1 MFGFGKAAALAMVGI
16 LGAVFPAAASASSHA
31 LDWTKQA
38 PAVHPSGRG
47 ATPMAYDAATG
58 TVGLFGGVG
67 NNARN
72 LGDTWTWNGTTWT
85 QQHPAAHPLARVG
98 TSMAYDAATRTVLLF
113 SGQTFAGGVP
123 GDTWTWNG
131 TTWT

>member
-58 TVGLFGGVG
+58 TVVLFGGAG
-67 NNARN
+67 NGTSHDTT
-72 LGDTWTWNGTTWT
+72 LGETWTWSGTTWT
-85 QQHPAAHPLARVG
+85 QQHPAASPPAR
-98 TSMAYDAATRTVLLF
+98 TYASMAYDAATRTVVLF
-113 SGQTFAGGVP
+113 GG
-123 GDTWTWNG
+123 T
-131 TTWT
+131 